1 MGDNVVVKTFQNL
14 ASYFIIV
21 LGGTWVVEAILG
33 PSREI
38 AGFSA
43 FQVCLIQGS
52 YFRGLLILLCLYVV
66 YFVAA
71 AVVSQ
76 EGGSG
81 KFILVV
87 IGCFLVLSLAG
98 DVFELIHD
106 SHDTLVNVTISFG
119 VLIVSLEDILQI
131 IATIHGLKS

>member
-1 MGDNVVVKTFQNL
+1 MRRDFCLRKFL
-14 ASYFIIV
+14 REE
-21 LGGTWVVEAILG
+21 LILWETISLSRRSKIWG

-38 AGFSA
+38 AGLSA

-71 AVVSQ
+71 VVVSE

-119 VLIVSLEDILQI
+119 VLIVSLEDIVQI